1 MSEETRNQKLL
12 RELNEQYIRD
22 RNTVKGMSDQERH
35 TLAVIIMVVA
45 VLALVAGLVWA
56 GVANAASFPIT
67 ISCPRDQAN
76 DTCTLTRHDAD
87 KVFALIQHNNAATAA
102 LAEQAARKCPTALNE
117 S

>member
-12 RELNEQYIRD
+12 RELNEQIKRD
-22 RNTVKGMSDQERH
+22 RDTVKGMSPEERH
-35 TLAVIIMVVA
+35 TLAVIVLVVA
-45 VLALVAGLVWA
+45 VIALVAGLVWA
-56 GVANAASFPIT
+56 GVAGAASFPIT

-76 DTCTLTRHDAD
+76 NTCTLTRDDAD

-102 LAEQAARKCPTALNE
+102 LAEQASRKCPTALNE